1 MANPM
6 SLSIRALDLTS
17 SVASAL
23 SGVGCL
29 LGSRKWAKL
38 TQSQRWLTAFLG
50 ASFAAGALGDIVR
63 KLGQSNAWVG
73 NLWQAAI
80 PGLLMPAL
88 VAALPS
94 YEHVV
99 YRSVQRVLMLAWAC
113 YFIGFGHINEFSLG
127 FHVCACISVALLSLT
142 LMFRRC
148 FVDPSLPKSP
158 EFIAGVGAWLACA
171 TDILPHAA
179 YAGWAMR
186 GESLLLIL
194 WVVRN
199 TAWGFGYLLMAYAI
213 WLGASRE

>member
-1 MANPM
+1 MPV
-6 SLSIRALDLTS
+6 SLGLRLLDLTS
-17 SVASAL
+17 SIVSAL
-23 SGVGCL
+23 AGGGCL
-29 LGSRKWAKL
+29 LGSRRWSRLPPA
-38 TQSQRWLTAFLG
+38 QRWLTAFLG
-50 ASFAAGALGDIVR
+50 ASFAAGVVGDVVR
-63 KLGQSNAWVG
+63 KLGHANAWVG

-88 VAALPS
+88 IAGLPKA
-94 YEHVV
+94 EHSI
-99 YRSVQRVLMLAWAC
+99 YRAVQRVLMLVWIC
-113 YFIGFGHINEFSLG
+113 YFLVYGHLGEFSLG
-127 FHVCACISVALLSLT
+127 FHACACIATSLLALT

-148 FVDPSLPKSP
+148 FVDNSLAKSP

-171 TDILPHAA
+171 TDVLPHAA

-199 TAWGFGYLLMAYAI
+199 AAWGLGYLLMAYAI